1 MIITQYYFSVTIVKF
16 YLSSFHRPFIIFIPT
31 TANFPLPVAVTRT
44 ATLFSHFVDSATNT
58 RTRDSLSLVMLL
70 LSLLLLGL
78 KSTDIKTIVIHIDNG
93 AVGEVDAIILV
104 IDTGEEIAVLVE
116 FAHKSVI
123 RSGVEDAAQLRYR
136 LIDVESW
143 GSLDGDAL
151 RMMVL
156 ANLTKDVSLQLIGG
170 TEGLEPGT
178 AVVGTQR
185 GQDMFRQLVGGI
197 AITDTAIQQ
206 LGTEL
211 ATKEPV
217 EFLGGQV
224 DVVIQYLID
233 EGIYLLESLFL
244 G

>member
-1 MIITQYYFSVTIVKF
+1 
-16 YLSSFHRPFIIFIPT
+16 
-31 TANFPLPVAVTRT
+31 
-44 ATLFSHFVDSATNT
+44 
-58 RTRDSLSLVMLL
+58 MLL

-178 AVVGTQR
+178 AVVGAQR
-185 GQDMFRQLVGGI
+185 GQDVLWQPIGGTGVLD
-197 AITDTAIQQ
+197 AAVQQ
-206 LGTEL
+206 FGAELPTE
-211 ATKEPV
+211 KPV
-217 EFLGGQV
+217 EFFGCQV
-224 DVVIQYLID
+224 DVVIQHLVD
-233 EGIYLLESLFL
+233 KGINLSESLFL
-244 G
+244 GLELEQFLNLHHIAALEDGLGVVVNNQITVGGIL